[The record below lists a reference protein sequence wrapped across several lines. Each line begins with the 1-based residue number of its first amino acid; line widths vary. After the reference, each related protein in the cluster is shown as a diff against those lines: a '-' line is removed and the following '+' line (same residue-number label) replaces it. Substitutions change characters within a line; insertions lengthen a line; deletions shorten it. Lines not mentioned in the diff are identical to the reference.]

1 MSSLNKVR
9 LADGRE
15 FAISEVYHQPRFSTV
30 ELAAA
35 DSVQLSAFNYT
46 PGQPV
51 SHTASLAVRTATER
65 DTNMVKRKAMN
76 QDESLIVCAIT
87 YEVFGLSSA
96 TDNSGN
102 SIALAPMLSGT
113 DLRRLQTQGVF
124 ALKVGAGIKKPQYE
138 IPFAWLSQSVGM
150 ESYAS
155 PSGSTATRVDYGTAG
170 EMSARNQE
178 VLQLPI
184 YIGGFGE
191 HARPG
196 NSMYFEGKFYN
207 PLGTFTGLRQ
217 NVRIVFYLDGLAK
230 RPA

>member
-35 DSVQLSAFNYT
+35 DSVNLRSFNYT

-51 SHTASLAVRTATER
+51 SRTPGIASRIATER
-65 DTNMVKRKAMN
+65 DTNMIKRKAMN
-76 QDESLIVCAIT
+76 QDESLVVCAIT
-87 YEVFGLSSA
+87 FEVFGLSSA
-96 TDNSGN
+96 SDSSGD

-113 DLRRLQTQGVF
+113 DLRRLQTQGIF
-124 ALKVGAGIKKPQYE
+124 ALRVGAGIKKPQYDV
-138 IPFAWLSQSVGM
+138 PFAWLSQSVGM

-155 PSGSTATRVDYGTAG
+155 DSGATSTHVDYGTAG

-196 NSMYFEGKFYN
+196 NSMYFEGRFYN
-207 PLGTFTGLRQ
+207 PLGAFTGLRQ
-217 NVRIVFYLDGLAK
+217 NVRIVFYLDGLSK